1 MRISWG
7 YKILAFYLSFVIG
20 ILFLVYKAN
29 SESFD
34 LVTENY
40 YEAELKYQDVID
52 QRGAVSQLSAPPKI
66 THTVNSVS
74 IQLPKEF
81 AGKEVQGEVYLYR
94 PSDAT
99 KDVRKTFTS
108 SEGFVA
114 FDLAKELSGAY
125 DVKLSWTVD
134 GKRFLNEQKIFF

>member
-7 YKILAFYLSFVIG
+7 YKIFFFYLSFVIG
-20 ILFLVYKAN
+20 MLFLVYKAN

-40 YEAELKYQDVID
+40 YEAELKYQDLID
-52 QRGAVSQLSAPPKI
+52 QKTNVSQLSGPPKI
-66 THTVNSVS
+66 THTVKSIA

-81 AGKEVQGEVYLYR
+81 NGKAVQGNIYLYR

-99 KDVRKTFTS
+99 KDLQKSFAT
-108 SEGFVA
+108 SEGFIA
-114 FDLAKELSGAY
+114 FELDKELSGAY
-125 DVKLSWTVD
+125 SIKLSWEAN
-134 GKRFLNEQKIFF
+134 GLHFFQEQKLFF